1 LYIDLLLLS
10 LATKVT
16 RYFLNCRRS
25 RREVSRLESSIEAA
39 AAAPRIGTERRTTI
53 PTIGGGGGGDG
64 DGVASMNR
72 RL

>member
-1 LYIDLLLLS
+1 MYR
-10 LATKVT
+10 LALALAAKVT

-39 AAAPRIGTERRTTI
+39 AAPPRIGTRRRTTI

-64 DGVASMNR
+64 GGGASMNR